1 MLKARW
7 QNSYPIRELEQ
18 CDHVGASCSNSK
30 DFRTAVAD
38 HVSKHRTLQTAGHRQ
53 LQR

>member
-18 CDHVGASCSNSK
+18 CDHVGHLVRILRIS
-30 DFRTAVAD
+30 
-38 HVSKHRTLQTAGHRQ
+38 RQ
-53 LQR
+53 QWQIL